1 METSH
6 SELATLEEQMLGGVV
21 TKRGR
26 AIFQRGEGMYLFD
39 TEGRKYLDF
48 TSAQGI
54 AFLGHAHPVMQQA
67 LASQAS
73 QLMSLPSFLYGETRG
88 RFLRKLA
95 EILPRHLPHVYLCNS
110 GTEAVEAALKFA
122 RLATGR
128 TSLVATRKGFHGRT
142 AGAFSLTWSPK
153 TKDQLV
159 PLLPAVTH
167 TTYNQ
172 ADMLADAVTEKT
184 AGLFL
189 EVVQGEG
196 GVNVGQTEFLQRAQQ
211 VCQSRAALLIIDEIQ
226 TGFGRT
232 GRWFGF
238 QHADLRPD
246 LVCMAKGLGAGFPM
260 GAVAFTPA
268 VKEKLFVGAHGS
280 TFGGN
285 PLACA
290 AGLTAL
296 TAYQELDTVGNA
308 LHMGAY
314 LLQGLREKTGHLKIV
329 RDIRGKG
336 LLLGIE
342 LRTHVRP
349 FLQTLMLEQGVLML
363 NAGPRILRLLPP
375 LILEQCHADAAIDA
389 VSSVL
394 AAAS

>member
-6 SELATLEEQMLGGVV
+6 AALAALEEQILGGVV
-21 TKRGR
+21 AKRNQVV
-26 AIFQRGEGMYLFD
+26 FQRGEGMFLFD
-39 TEGRKYLDF
+39 TEGNKYLDF
-48 TSAQGI
+48 TSAQGV

-67 LASQAS
+67 LARQAA

-88 RFLRKLA
+88 LFLQKLA
-95 EILPRHLPHVYLCNS
+95 EILPPHLPHVYLCNS
-110 GTEAVEAALKFA
+110 GAEAVEVALKFA

-128 TSLVATRKGFHGRT
+128 TSLVAASKGFHGRT
-142 AGAFSLTWSPK
+142 AGALSLTWAPK
-153 TKDQLV
+153 TKEQFA

-167 TTYNQ
+167 TPYNR
-172 ADMLADAVTEKT
+172 ADKLADTVTEDT

-196 GVNVGQTEFLQRAQQ
+196 GVNVGQTEFLQHAQQ
-211 VCQSRAALLIIDEIQ
+211 VCRSRKTLLIVDEIQ

-232 GRWFGF
+232 GHWFGF
-238 QHADLRPD
+238 QHDNLQPD
-246 LVCMAKGLGAGFPM
+246 IVCMAKGLGAGFPM
-260 GAVAFTPA
+260 GAVAFTA
-268 VKEKLFVGAHGS
+268 EVQERLFVGAHGS

-290 AGLTAL
+290 AGLAAL

-308 LHMGAY
+308 LCMGEY
-314 LLQGLREKTGHLKIV
+314 LLHGLRKKAGHLRIV
-329 RDIRGKG
+329 RDIRGRG

-342 LRTHVRP
+342 LRTHAGP
-349 FLQTLMLEQGVLML
+349 LLQTLMLEHGMLML
-363 NAGPRILRLLPP
+363 NAGPRVLRLLPP
-375 LILEQCHADAAIDA
+375 LIVEQQHADTAIDA